1 MLGTNKSGALKT
13 VLDEFSAFEQQQNSD
28 ATFECGT
35 LEGLMTDLK
44 ANKQSRSR
52 TRKGKEKRKIEQ
64 AI

>member
-1 MLGTNKSGALKT
+1 MIYFMLGTNKSGALKT

-44 ANKQSRSR
+44 ANNN
-52 TRKGKEKRKIEQ
+52 TAFGIFDE
-64 AI
+64 